1 MANKKIAN
9 KLPTKPSVVGVI
21 HSASSLATAMRLAPD
36 AIDYLEIRV
45 DAFHGSEEKILSQ
58 LPRLKFPLII
68 TVRHFSEGGLHRI
81 PTAKRR
87 ALFEKFLPHA
97 TLVDIELRSAKELAN
112 VSNAAH
118 KIGVGVILSHHNFSF
133 TAPASR
139 LTRLAREAEKA
150 GADIFKIATLASGP
164 VDVANLLLLQNSQ
177 KNTPFSI
184 MGMGRFG
191 KVSRL
196 LFAGGGSLLNYGF
209 LDEANASGQW
219 PAVLLKKRIAELP
232 V

>member
-9 KLPTKPSVVGVI
+9 NLPAKCSVVGVI
-21 HSASSLATAMRLAPD
+21 HSESSLAAATRLAPE

-45 DAFHGSEEKILSQ
+45 DAFHGSEEKILSKI
-58 LPRLKFPLII
+58 PKLKFPLII
-68 TVRHFSEGGLHRI
+68 TVRHSGEGGLHRI

-97 TLVDIELRSAKELAN
+97 ALVDIELRSARALAD
-112 VSNAAH
+112 VTKAAR
-118 KIGVGVILSHHNFSF
+118 KAGIGVILSHHNFRA
-133 TAPASR
+133 TPPASR
-139 LTRLAREAEKA
+139 LARLAREAKKA
-150 GADIFKIATLASGP
+150 GADIFKIAALVSRPA
-164 VDVANLLLLQNSQ
+164 DVAGLLLFQDSQ
-177 KNTPFSI
+177 KPIPLSI

-196 LFAGGGSLLNYGF
+196 LFAHGGSLLNYGF

-219 PAVLLKKRIAELP
+219 PAALLKKRIAELS